1 MDITTLTEREAAPR
15 IGVAP
20 GTLRNWRR
28 QGRGPAYLK
37 VGKAVR
43 YRAEDIEAW
52 KAAMR
57 IEPMNP
63 GASSDLT
70 PQ

>member
-1 MDITTLTEREAAPR
+1 MDTETLTEREAAPR

-43 YRAEDIEAW
+43 YRPQDIEAY

-57 IEPMNP
+57 IDPMNP
-63 GASSDLT
+63 GTSSELT
-70 PQ
+70 P